1 MKYKVTY
8 KMKNLFLALFKNII
22 EFIQSFNKKVD
33 IV

>member
-22 EFIQSFNKKVD
+22 EFLFSNGRKFMR
-33 IV
+33 